1 MKDILNELM
10 DFDPIF
16 HRIGIDQMLISA
28 SDGEHVNTMT
38 ASWGGCGILW
48 NKPIAVCFIRPQRH
62 TFSIVE
68 NASHFS
74 LAFFDGARR
83 DALRFCGTHS
93 GRDGDKFAATGLTCS
108 TTEDGVPYPAEATRV
123 LICRKLYT
131 DEIKENGFVDPS
143 LLSNYAA
150 KDFHKIYVGEIV
162 QYIKKAVPG
171 L

>member
-93 GRDGDKFAATGLTCS
+93 GRDGDKFAATGLTS
-108 TTEDGVPYPAEATRV
+108 SNS
-123 LICRKLYT
+123 KLSW
-131 DEIKENGFVDPS
+131 I
-143 LLSNYAA
+143 
-150 KDFHKIYVGEIV
+150 
-162 QYIKKAVPG
+162 
-171 L
+171 